1 MKARRGKLD
10 MGKEARRRARKA
22 GSAPAATRI
31 IQDKRGKRVKHKK
44 KWLEREL
51 D

>member
-10 MGKEARRRARKA
+10 LGKEAQRRARKA

-31 IQDKRGKRVKHKK
+31 IPDKREKLVKHKK